1 MITPFKIAI
10 LGGDGVGPE
19 VMAESV
25 KVLRAV
31 ETQLTDIRFDRVEH
45 SGGGAEFLRS
55 SDPLPP
61 ATLER
66 IGEADAILLGAMDLP
81 SVRWPR
87 GIEMTPQID
96 LHDQIDLFNGVRAI
110 NDAVT
115 RVLAINDAVTR
126 VLAVPDHRTAD
137 LGGQTST
144 TLMGPLICQALT

>member
-19 VMAESV
+19 VVAESV

-45 SGGGAEFLRS
+45 SGGGGVFLRS

-115 RVLAINDAVTR
+115 RVLA
-126 VLAVPDHRTAD
+126 VPDHRTAD

-144 TLMGPLICQALT
+144 TQMGPLICQALT

>member
-45 SGGGAEFLRS
+45 SGGGVFLRS
-55 SDPLPP
+55 SDPRPP

-115 RVLAINDAVTR
+115 RVLA
-126 VLAVPDHRTAD
+126 VPDHRTAD
-137 LGGQTST
+137 PGGQTST
-144 TLMGPLICQALT
+144 TQMGPLICQALT

>member
-19 VMAESV
+19 VVAESV
-25 KVLRAV
+25 NVLRAV

-45 SGGGAEFLRS
+45 SGGGEFLRS
-55 SDPLPP
+55 SDPRPP

-66 IGEADAILLGAMDLP
+66 IGEADAILLGATDLP

-87 GIEMTPQID
+87 GIEMTPLID
-96 LHDQIDLFNGVRAI
+96 LREQLDLFTGVR
-110 NDAVT
+110 
-115 RVLAINDAVTR
+115 AINDAVTR

-144 TLMGPLICQALT
+144 TQMGPLICQALT